1 MSKTSRI
8 DLELA
13 NREDELSEDKLN
25 AVAGGWPGA
34 WMGSHDN
41 NYTPHG
47 GGFQNETYDTS
58 ITFGWSHI
66 T

>member
-1 MSKTSRI
+1 MTIDSGI

-34 WMGSHDN
+34 SLGLTSPTTRN
-41 NYTPHG
+41 PYEYVLIS
-47 GGFQNETYDTS
+47 QTS
-58 ITFGWSHI
+58 ILD
-66 T
+66 